1 MEIKISSEFILKG
14 LQLISWVVFIG
25 LCIHSGSLL
34 FAMVYALI
42 GNPNAAVYYELDH
55 VLQTDNSHFITLMS
69 IMIIVAVLKTI
80 LFYCIIKV
88 FIKKHLNVNYP
99 FTEAFFSFINNMA
112 WLALG
117 IGLFS
122 YWGSGYL
129 KKLSL
134 LNLPI
139 PNEQTVH
146 IAGADVWIFMAIIL
160 LVLAQ
165 LFKKGVAMQHENE
178 YTI

>member
-1 MEIKISSEFILKG
+1 MYYLIKICVKK
-14 LQLISWVVFIG
+14 
-25 LCIHSGSLL
+25 
-34 FAMVYALI
+34 
-42 GNPNAAVYYELDH
+42 D
-55 VLQTDNSHFITLMS
+55 
-69 IMIIVAVLKTI
+69 KTI
-80 LFYCIIKV
+80 DATNFAT
-88 FIKKHLNVNYP
+88 P
-99 FTEAFFSFINNMA
+99 ATAFFSFINNMA